1 MNFNRLLKQ
10 KTQTNGDLLEIEV
23 QTDEIENITKWTQFP
38 SEDNKGWGIGKKM
51 LDFYLKIL
59 IHTKNVI
66 IFRESKIQ
74 YQQRYRRFTAEV

>member
-1 MNFNRLLKQ
+1 LNFNRLLKQ

-38 SEDNKGWGIGKKM
+38 SEDNKGWGIGKKK
-51 LDFYLKIL
+51 LDCYLKIL
-59 IHTKNVI
+59 IHTKTKNVI

-74 YQQRYRRFTAEV
+74 Y

>member
-1 MNFNRLLKQ
+1 MTFNRLLKQ

-38 SEDNKGWGIGKKM
+38 SEDNKGWGIGKKK

-59 IHTKNVI
+59 IHTTNVI